1 MIRYT
6 LYVTRNDY
14 TALDHETLVEEIVQ
28 RDQEIQKLRNAII
41 NANKAKFGPK
51 TETISSIQTALSFEL
66 PSLPPSPPKVEQ
78 QVPAH
83 TRTVTKGRKPFPE
96 NLEREEIVYLPEAT
110 HCSCCQ
116 EELKKIGEYR
126 TEELEKVPEQLKVLV
141 HIRPRMACA
150 KCKEAGVI
158 VAKLPPS
165 ILPLEGARPGAGLL
179 ADIIVSK
186 YVDHLPLHR
195 QEQMYQRLGIEL
207 SRKRMSSWVGGVTD
221 LLIPLYIAVKEDI
234 LYQYYIQADETS
246 IKIQDGVIP
255 GKCHSGYLWG
265 LLGPPNKIWYHY
277 APGRAGATPKEL
289 LKEYR
294 GIVQTDAYAGY
305 NPVFMPDGAK
315 RIACLAHVRRKFI
328 EIEKS
333 AGKVAADILL
343 RIAKI
348 YHLEGDAKNPEELLK
363 IRQQYTQK
371 LCAELIEALKAHAA
385 RALPR
390 SPLMKALSY
399 ALSQKEE
406 IARIFKSGECALD
419 NNAIERQMKQIAI
432 GRKNYYFA
440 GSHDGAHRA
449 AVLYSLLGTCRLNK
463 VNPWEWLRDVLARIN
478 DPKGGSVKELLP
490 YNWKPRPVG

>member
-1 MIRYT
+1 MT
-6 LYVTRNDY
+6 PNDY
-14 TALDHETLVEEIVQ
+14 AQLDHDTLVQEIVR
-28 RDQEIQKLRNAII
+28 RDLEIQKLTNAII
-41 NANKAKFGPK
+41 NANKARFGPK
-51 TETISSIQTALSFEL
+51 TETLSSIQCALSFEL
-66 PSLPPSPPKVEQ
+66 PPLPPSTSEGER
-78 QVPAH
+78 QVLAH
-83 TRTVTKGRKPFPE
+83 TRTVTKGRKPLPE
-96 NLEREEIVYLPEAT
+96 NLVREEILYLPEAT
-110 HCSCCQ
+110 HCLCCK

-126 TEELEKVPEQLKVLV
+126 TEELEKVPEQLKILV

-150 KCKEAGVI
+150 TCKEAGVV

-207 SRKRMSSWVGGVTD
+207 SRKRMSSWIGGVTD
-221 LLIPLYIAVKEDI
+221 LVIPLYDALKSDI
-234 LYQYYIQADETS
+234 LYQWYIQADETTF
-246 IKIQDGVIP
+246 KIQDGVVP
-255 GKCHSGYLWG
+255 GKCHTGYLWG

-277 APGRAGATPKEL
+277 APGRAGAIPKEL

-294 GIVQTDAYAGY
+294 GVVQTDAYAGY

-333 AGKVAADILL
+333 AGKVAADILQ

-348 YHLEGDAKNPEELLK
+348 YHLEGDAKSPEELLR
-363 IRQQYTQK
+363 IRQHHTQK
-371 LCAELIEALKAHAA
+371 CCHELIEALEAHAA
-385 RALPR
+385 RALPK

-399 ALSQKEE
+399 ALSQREE
-406 IARIFKSGECALD
+406 ITRIFESGEYYLD
-419 NNAIERQMKQIAI
+419 NNAIERQMKQVAI

-449 AVLYSLLGTCRLNK
+449 AVLYSLLGTCRLNN
-463 VNPWEWLRDVLARIN
+463 VNPWEWLRDVLTRIS
-478 DPKGGSVKELLP
+478 DPKGGTVTELLP
-490 YNWKPRPVG
+490 YNWTPRPVG